1 MFLNLRKNYS
11 GGKSNAYKEQ
21 QSQFRPV
28 QVAMERKGWSIYQL
42 QKHGDQEILKESTF
56 FTMFQKNSAPKLEYI
71 AEISR
76 VLGVSQAELI
86 EPESSINQLTPLQ
99 LRILDEFKDLDDKT
113 VEKVLPM
120 VKGLIF
126 AEKNQNN

>member
-1 MFLNLRKNYS
+1 
-11 GGKSNAYKEQ
+11 
-21 QSQFRPV
+21 
-28 QVAMERKGWSIYQL
+28 MERKGWSIYQL
-42 QKHGDQEILKESTF
+42 QKHVDQEILKESTF